1 MNQKC
6 TDLTY
11 LKELSEGS
19 NEFIVEMLEMFL
31 IQTPEMLEH
40 MAKYLHE
47 KKWQE
52 LRGLAHKMKS
62 TIGFVGIHSI
72 KGTVKT
78 VEQYAA
84 EQIHLDLLPDLV
96 TKVIQVCS
104 TAITELKE
112 EIKTFQ

>member
-11 LKELSEGS
+11 LKELAEGS
-19 NEFIVEMLEMFL
+19 NEFIVEMLDGFL
-31 IQTPEMLEH
+31 TQTPEMLDN

-52 LRGLAHKMKS
+52 LRGVAHKMKP
-62 TIGFVGIHSI
+62 TIDFVGIHSI
-72 KGTVKT
+72 KDTVKT